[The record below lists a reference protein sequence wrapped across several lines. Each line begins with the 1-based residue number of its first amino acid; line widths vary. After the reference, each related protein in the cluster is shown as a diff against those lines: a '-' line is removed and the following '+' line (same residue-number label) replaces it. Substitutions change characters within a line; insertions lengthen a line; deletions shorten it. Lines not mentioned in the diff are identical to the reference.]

1 VSAEDKSTGQ
11 KNKITIT
18 NDKGRL
24 SKDDIERM
32 VQEAEKYKAED
43 EEHKKKIESKN
54 GLENY
59 VYNMR
64 NTIRDDKV
72 GGKLSAD
79 DKKTI
84 ETAIDGAISW
94 LDANQLA
101 EADEF
106 EDKLK
111 EVEAVCSPI
120 IAKMYKESGGA
131 APDFSAPADGAGA
144 SASAGAGPK
153 IEEVD

>member
-1 VSAEDKSTGQ
+1 
-11 KNKITIT
+11 
-18 NDKGRL
+18 
-24 SKDDIERM
+24 
-32 VQEAEKYKAED
+32 
-43 EEHKKKIESKN
+43 
-54 GLENY
+54 
-59 VYNMR
+59 MR

-72 GGKLSAD
+72 GGKLSAE